1 MEILLLALTIGLPLI
16 KIVLVPARAMGRG
29 GNWTLI
35 GAVMIVGLMMALWF
49 GVRSFTDSAPD
60 ATSVTAAD
68 KADAAAQKQADAAA
82 EQQAAAIL
90 KVLLPNG

>member
-16 KIVLVPARAMGRG
+16 KIVLFPARAMGRG

-35 GAVMIVGLMMALWF
+35 GAAMIVGLMMALWF
-49 GVRSFTDSAPD
+49 GVQSFTGSPPAGK
-60 ATSVTAAD
+60 TAAASD
-68 KADAAAQKQADAAA
+68 TTDAAA

-90 KVLLPNG
+90 KVLLPHG